1 MSFCCAI
8 SCNSKS
14 SNDRKSFH
22 RFPLKNHILLS
33 KWLKAINRKNFNPT
47 KYSKICGD
55 HFTIDSFIPSVT
67 GLRSL
72 KEGSIPTIF
81 KIPIPLQDITN
92 NLNNTITI
100 SNSIKKIDHNYAANN
115 YTFTRKRKYFP
126 KTSDTLNILEDVDLE
141 KPASHNVSKTID
153 TINILED
160 VDLEKPA
167 SHNVSKTIDT
177 INILEDVDLEKP
189 ASHNV
194 SKTIDT
200 INILENVD
208 LEKPASHRKYASQTI
223 ANDHIYT
230 ANLSFLSRK
239 IKYQDKYILKLR
251 KKMSASYKR
260 ETIRNKKIIDLKSI
274 IKQLKNKNLICGEG
288 EDQLEK
294 ILQASL

>member
-167 SHNVSKTIDT
+167 SH
-177 INILEDVDLEKP
+177 
-189 ASHNV
+189 
-194 SKTIDT
+194 
-200 INILENVD
+200 
-208 LEKPASHRKYASQTI
+208 RKYASQTI

>member
-177 INILEDVDLEKP
+177 INILE
-189 ASHNV
+189 
-194 SKTIDT
+194 
-200 INILENVD
+200 NVD

>member
-1 MSFCCAI
+1 M
-8 SCNSKS
+8 
-14 SNDRKSFH
+14 
-22 RFPLKNHILLS
+22 
-33 KWLKAINRKNFNPT
+33 
-47 KYSKICGD
+47 
-55 HFTIDSFIPSVT
+55 
-67 GLRSL
+67 
-72 KEGSIPTIF
+72 
-81 KIPIPLQDITN
+81 
-92 NLNNTITI
+92 
-100 SNSIKKIDHNYAANN
+100 
-115 YTFTRKRKYFP
+115 
-126 KTSDTLNILEDVDLE
+126 E

-200 INILENVD
+200 INILEDVD

-274 IKQLKNKNLICGEG
+274 IKQLKNKNLICANLHNLQDKEG
-288 EDQLEK
+288 LRAANK
-294 ILQASL
+294 INKSHIDYHKQKMKVKLAVQKVFFWHKS

>member
-1 MSFCCAI
+1 M
-8 SCNSKS
+8 
-14 SNDRKSFH
+14 
-22 RFPLKNHILLS
+22 
-33 KWLKAINRKNFNPT
+33 
-47 KYSKICGD
+47 
-55 HFTIDSFIPSVT
+55 
-67 GLRSL
+67 
-72 KEGSIPTIF
+72 
-81 KIPIPLQDITN
+81 
-92 NLNNTITI
+92 
-100 SNSIKKIDHNYAANN
+100 
-115 YTFTRKRKYFP
+115 
-126 KTSDTLNILEDVDLE
+126 E

-200 INILENVD
+200 INILEDVD

-288 EDQLEK
+288 EDQLEIFFTGIHYVCHMIK
-294 ILQASL
+294 LLRNLLGDKKF